1 MSYNLK
7 KRGRRKGSVQ
17 EYKVRGIKG
26 LTPRGYNYEKTDGE
40 RLVFKKKSI

>member
-1 MSYNLK
+1 MAYGIK

-26 LTPRGYNYEKTDGE
+26 LTPKGYHFERSEGEK
-40 RLVFKKKSI
+40 LVFKRKSI